1 MAKNFKIPTK
11 KIDSSDCIVHIGQ
24 VIEDDEIVDK
34 GEPYAIHA
42 NEWVKLLPVMTMKE
56 SFALMKIANMGD
68 TTSNADESLN
78 EVCQSLANRI
88 VDWIWTGID
97 GELLPNTLGGESTSQ
112 PQESV
117 ISIICEAFSC
127 TPDIALQQNPQIVRE
142 VLEYRMAQA
151 TVEQFNDDA
160 SKMTPEMVEMMKRLQ
175 ESLNEE

>member
-34 GEPYAIHA
+34 GEPYAIHE

-88 VDWIWTGID
+88 VDWNWTGID
-97 GELLPNTLGGESTSQ
+97 GELLPK
-112 PQESV
+112 PYK
-117 ISIICEAFSC
+117 
-127 TPDIALQQNPQIVRE
+127 NPE
-142 VLEYRMAQA
+142 VFKNL
-151 TVEQFNDDA
+151 
-160 SKMTPEMVEMMKRLQ
+160 
-175 ESLNEE
+175 LNEELIYLITASMGETKSQSKNDLRLSPNTHSVESQQVSPKSQ